1 MAGKKKKEEEKEE
14 LIPTK
19 RGIFQTLYD
28 IDVEPYVDLKG
39 GKNGPKLKYLKWAVA
54 FRILI
59 QKYPESTWRVLSQ
72 EEIAHAIPAGMR
84 GFMVGT
90 EITIKNGEE
99 TLTVQETLPVTNY
112 KNDAIVEPTSMDINT
127 SIKRCYVKTMAHM
140 GLGMR
145 IFENVEY
152 PEDHADPEV
161 PKAKAKGSYESPS
174 VASVAIP
181 AANDGI
187 ADSKNGTA
195 REVKAAFVQHCKQE
209 GLDETDAVNVLK
221 EMGYETYGEIP
232 VGRVPYLKGKI
243 TEVANAV
250 GSVQKDLADLGRSGV
265 TQ

>member
-1 MAGKKKKEEEKEE
+1 
-14 LIPTK
+14 
-19 RGIFQTLYD
+19 
-28 IDVEPYVDLKG
+28 
-39 GKNGPKLKYLKWAVA
+39 
-54 FRILI
+54 
-59 QKYPESTWRVLSQ
+59 
-72 EEIAHAIPAGMR
+72 
-84 GFMVGT
+84 
-90 EITIKNGEE
+90 
-99 TLTVQETLPVTNY
+99 
-112 KNDAIVEPTSMDINT
+112 MDINT

-174 VASVAIP
+174 VASVAIQ